1 MEHLASSIVETPPT
15 EAQPHAPQPYVPG
28 PHAPRW
34 LYPPDYQAQIEK
46 PLPFPTRRLWLHIL
60 LLLLTLLTTTVMGAR
75 FMENFQ
81 HGLPAFTSDRDMF
94 PYFQVLQ
101 HPRTLGEGLPF
112 SLTLLAILLAH
123 EIGHFVFAR
132 RNRVRAS
139 LPYVLP
145 APTLS
150 GTAGAVIRL
159 LSRIP
164 HRAALME
171 IGIAGP
177 IAGFVVAVP
186 LTLLGLMLSHE
197 NKAAA
202 AATVIHFSSP
212 IAVRVLHALATA
224 LNPHTPALDVMLP
237 HPVLLAAWVG
247 LFVTC
252 LNLIP
257 AGQLDGGHVLYA
269 MTPRNHGRIT
279 YVVIAVLAVAGTF
292 LWVGWLLWAAILL
305 LPAMRH
311 PRVSIGTHM
320 PRSRRWLAGAAIA
333 MFIFCAQPRPF
344 VSVRLLDLFHWH

>member
-1 MEHLASSIVETPPT
+1 MERLS
-15 EAQPHAPQPYVPG
+15 AQPVSVPADEADIHGRQRSFARDEQIWNHFLGRETG
-28 PHAPRW
+28 PR
-34 LYPPDYQAQIEK
+34 

-60 LLLLTLLTTTVMGAR
+60 LLLLTLITTTVMGAR
-75 FMENFQ
+75 FMENFDR
-81 HGLPAFTSDRDMF
+81 GLPAFAADRDMF
-94 PYFQVLQ
+94 PYLEVLR
-101 HPRTLGEGLPF
+101 HPGDLGSGLPF

-123 EIGHFVFAR
+123 EMGHFLYAR
-132 RNRVRAS
+132 RNRVHAS

-164 HRAALME
+164 DRAALMD
-171 IGIAGP
+171 IGISGP
-177 IAGFVVAVP
+177 IAGFVVAIP
-186 LTLLGLMLSHE
+186 LTLLGLVLSRTNAE
-197 NKAAA
+197 AA
-202 AATVIHFSSP
+202 AATVIRFHAP
-212 IAVRVLHALATA
+212 LTVHLLHAVATA
-224 LNPHTPALDVMLP
+224 LHPQTARLDVMLP

-269 MTPRNHGRIT
+269 IAPRAHRRVT
-279 YVVIAVLAVAGTF
+279 FLVIGLLAVAGVF

-311 PRVSIGTHM
+311 PKVPIGPGL
-320 PRSRRWLAGAAIA
+320 PRSRCWIALVAIA
-333 MFIFCAQPRPF
+333 IFLLCAQPTPF
-344 VSVRLLDLFHWH
+344 VSVRLLDFLR